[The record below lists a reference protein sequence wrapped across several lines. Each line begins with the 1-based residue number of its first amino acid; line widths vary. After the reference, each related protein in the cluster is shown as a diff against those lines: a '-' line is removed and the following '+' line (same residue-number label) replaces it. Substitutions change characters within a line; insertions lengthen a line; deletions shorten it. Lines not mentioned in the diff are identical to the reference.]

1 MRKIMVVTGSRAEYG
16 LFTPLL
22 RELAAD
28 PEFQLQL
35 VVTGMHLSPEF
46 GLTYREIVR
55 DGFPIADMVEM
66 LVSSDSPAGIA
77 KSVGLGVI
85 GFADSIR
92 RLKPDMLVVL
102 GDRFETFAAAQAA
115 LFANV
120 PIVHIHGG
128 ERTEGA
134 FDEAIRHSI
143 TKMAHLHF
151 VSTEEYRKRVIQL
164 GEHPDRVFCVGALGI
179 DVIRSIPL
187 MSREELEASLSFR
200 LGTLNFLITYHP
212 ETLSI
217 EDAEENVHRLLQ
229 ALDRF
234 PEAHLV
240 FTKPNADTHGRAIAR
255 MIDEYVAKNGDRA
268 AVFTSLGQVR
278 YLSLLNLVDVVIGNS
293 SSGIIEAPYFR
304 KPTVNIGDR
313 QKGRVMGPTVISC
326 GNETAQIVRAIEL
339 ALSENFQDRIRNA
352 PMLYGDGNAA
362 ARIVKVLRE
371 TDLKGMLKKT
381 FYDLDIP

>member
-115 LFANV
+115 LFVNV

-339 ALSENFQDRIRNA
+339 ALSENFKDRIRNA